1 MANKI
6 YEVMKMKKK
15 ILLIVVGIICG
26 LLFGCKNVKALSNDS
41 YLETNYTGVW
51 AYHYKN
57 GNLVTYGGLP
67 FRYLNGKMGYCIE
80 PSKPITVGTY
90 SSYSDWSKSGFSEE
104 VKRKMELIAYYGY
117 EYPGHNNLK
126 YYMATQE
133 LIWLFSEDTV
143 VWKQNRDFSSET
155 INVEG
160 EKNEIMTLVN
170 NHDKLPSFINTSYTS
185 EFSKILS
192 ITDYNNVLSNYDI
205 SGDVNYTLN
214 GNTININCNK
224 FGKGNIYFAQK
235 NFNNNETTVYVAD
248 GYNSQK
254 IIVFGRPY
262 LNSGNISVEVNSVK
276 LEFSKKDLDTK
287 EIIKDSEAKYKLI
300 NNETKKELEITI
312 DKTGKALLNIEKGN
326 YTLEEIKAPFGYIL
340 NKEKKNI
347 IINDDIKQE
356 DGIIKIDLYDKKAK
370 GKILI
375 KKVDEYGKD
384 LAGVIVGIYDSKY
397 NLIEKIKTGEDNN
410 NESKILSLGKYF
422 VKEISTLDGYKLD
435 NNYYEVNLN
444 YKDQNE
450 EVVLGNI
457 KIINEKIRCDLVY
470 ITSDSD
476 GKFIENVEINV
487 ADNDGNIVFKGKTDT
502 QGRVLINN
510 LPYGEY
516 YIKQI
521 KVPSGYILND
531 QEYRFYVNDSTCNSN
546 INVTNER
553 TIMPITSKQN
563 SMYLVSYIIILGI
576 GVYNF
581 VKKDS

>member
-1 MANKI
+1 
-6 YEVMKMKKK
+6 MKFNWKGFTEEDFVNYCATIENNQMFDNDF
-15 ILLIVVGIICG
+15 VGR
-26 LLFGCKNVKALSNDS
+26 
-41 YLETNYTGVW
+41 
-51 AYHYKN
+51 
-57 GNLVTYGGLP
+57 VTVGGLC
-67 FRYLNGKMGYCIE
+67 FDFIVREDN
-80 PSKPITVGTY
+80 
-90 SSYSDWSKSGFSEE
+90 D
-104 VKRKMELIAYYGY
+104 ELV
-117 EYPGHNNLK
+117 L
-126 YYMATQE
+126 
-133 LIWLFSEDTV
+133 
-143 VWKQNRDFSSET
+143 
-155 INVEG
+155 
-160 EKNEIMTLVN
+160 
-170 NHDKLPSFINTSYTS
+170 
-185 EFSKILS
+185 
-192 ITDYNNVLSNYDI
+192 DYDLYIGGID
-205 SGDVNYTLN
+205 
-214 GNTININCNK
+214 
-224 FGKGNIYFAQK
+224 
-235 NFNNNETTVYVAD
+235 D
-248 GYNSQK
+248 GY
-254 IIVFGRPY
+254 G
-262 LNSGNISVEVNSVK
+262 
-276 LEFSKKDLDTK
+276 
-287 EIIKDSEAKYKLI
+287 
-300 NNETKKELEITI
+300 
-312 DKTGKALLNIEKGN
+312 
-326 YTLEEIKAPFGYIL
+326 
-340 NKEKKNI
+340 
-347 IINDDIKQE
+347 
-356 DGIIKIDLYDKKAK
+356 
-370 GKILI
+370 
-375 KKVDEYGKD
+375 YGKD
-384 LAGVIVGIYDSKY
+384 NYPYTEGGGGRFENSLIFMSYNDFVKQAEESLTDYIYNSNYSTKY

-563 SMYLVSYIIILGI
+563 SMYLVSYILILGI